1 MTKHYRVAILG
12 SGFGGLGMAAQL
24 VRAGIDDFAVF
35 EKADSVGGVWR
46 DNTYPGAA
54 CDTQAHVY
62 CFTFFPHLRVSQMF
76 AGGDE
81 MLGYQVALKDA
92 FGIEKHMHYNSEIVE
107 ARWNEA
113 EALWNIKTR
122 NGEEYTADFFIPA
135 WGQLNSPKIPG
146 WKGRE
151 NYQGIQFH
159 TAEWRHDVDLT
170 GKKVILI
177 GTAAS
182 AVQAVPEVA
191 KVAGHLEVFQR
202 SANYILPREQITFS
216 AEQLDTF
223 EQHPET
229 FEESR
234 RLIHDMRE
242 AGFERTRN
250 NTSAQ
255 AEGRQ
260 ESLDYLYS
268 VVKDEELR
276 EKLTP
281 NYDFGCK
288 RILRTSAFY
297 PALLRDNVSLV
308 TEGVDHFTEKG
319 IVTTDGVEHEAD
331 VIIYGT
337 GFYSQN
343 FQGDL
348 NIVGRDGVTL
358 AERWGEEDA
367 EAYIGLSVDG
377 FPNMFLMYGPNTNLN
392 HNSVVTMLEIQQH
405 YVIDALEKTADLD
418 KVSLDVNRD
427 KLDSFNT
434 VLQEEMEGSSF
445 SSDCS
450 SWYKNSK
457 GKVINN
463 WSGTVEEY
471 RDWAGEFKAEDYLVK
486 SGADVVSAETV
497 GAQA

>member
-24 VRAGIDDFAVF
+24 VRAGIEDFAVF

-62 CFTFFPHLRVSQMF
+62 CFTYFPHLRVSQMYA
-76 AGGDE
+76 AGEE

-92 FGIEKHMHYNSEIVE
+92 FGIEKHMHYNAEVIE
-107 ARWNEA
+107 ARWNDEA
-113 EALWNIKTR
+113 ANWEIKTR
-122 NGEEYTADFFIPA
+122 DGGEYTADFFIPA
-135 WGQLNSPKIPG
+135 WGQLNAPKTPEWEG
-146 WKGRE
+146 MEKFK
-151 NYQGIQFH
+151 GIQFH
-159 TAEWRHDVDLT
+159 SAEWRHDVDLT
-170 GKKVILI
+170 GKKVISI
-177 GTAAS
+177 GSAAS
-182 AVQAVPEVA
+182 AVQYIPEVA
-191 KVAGHLEVFQR
+191 KTAGHLDVFMR
-202 SANYILPREQITFS
+202 SANYILPRDQITFTP
-216 AEQLDTF
+216 EQLDNF

-229 FEESR
+229 FEASR
-234 RLIHDMRE
+234 REIHTMRE
-242 AGFERTRN
+242 EGFERTRN
-250 NTSAQ
+250 NTSSQ

-260 ESLDYLYS
+260 EALNYLYE
-268 VVKDEELR
+268 VVTDPELR

-297 PALLRDNVSLV
+297 PALLRDNVSVV
-308 TEGVDHFTEKG
+308 TEGIDHFTENG
-319 IVTTDGVEHEAD
+319 IVTADGVEHEAD

-337 GFYSQN
+337 GFYSQR

-348 NIVGRDGVTL
+348 KIIGRDGLSL
-358 AERWGEEDA
+358 ADRWGEEDA
-367 EAYIGLSVDG
+367 EAYVGLSVDG

-392 HNSVVTMLEIQQH
+392 HNSVVTMLEIQQEH
-405 YVIDALEKTADLD
+405 VLDALRKTADLD
-418 KVSLDVNRD
+418 KASVEVKPEVLEA
-427 KLDSFNT
+427 FNT
-434 VLQEEMEGSSF
+434 KLQKDMEGSSF

-471 RDWAGEFKAEDYLVK
+471 RQLAEEFKPEDYVVR
-486 SGADVVSAETV
+486 SGAEVVSL
-497 GAQA
+497 

>member
-24 VRAGIDDFAVF
+24 KRAGIDNFAVF

-62 CFTFFPHLRVSQMF
+62 CFTFFPHLRVTQMF
-76 AGGDE
+76 ACGDE

-92 FGIEKHMHYNSEIVE
+92 FGIEENMHYNSEIVS
-107 ARWNEA
+107 AVWNDA
-113 EALWNIKTR
+113 EAYWEITCD
-122 NGEEYTADFFIPA
+122 NGEKYTADFFVPA
-135 WGQLNSPKIPG
+135 WGQLNSPKIPN

-151 NYQGIQFH
+151 NFKGEQFH
-159 TAEWRHDVDLT
+159 SANWRHDLDLT
-170 GKKVILI
+170 GKKVISI
-177 GTAAS
+177 GSAAS
-182 AVQAVPEVA
+182 AVQYVPEVA
-191 KVAGHLEVFQR
+191 KVAGKLEVFMR
-202 SANYILPREQITFS
+202 SANYILPREQIDFTT
-216 AEQLDTF
+216 EQLDEFTAN
-223 EQHPET
+223 PEK

-234 RLIHDMRE
+234 REIHNMRE

-250 NTSAQ
+250 NTGAQ
-255 AEGRQ
+255 EEGKQEALAYLAEAVA
-260 ESLDYLYS
+260 DP
-268 VVKDEELR
+268 ELR
-276 EKLTP
+276 AKLTP
-281 NYDFGCK
+281 DYDFGCK
-288 RILRTSAFY
+288 RILRTSFFY
-297 PALLRDNVSLV
+297 PALQLDNVEVV
-308 TEGVDHFTEKG
+308 TEGIDHFTEKG

-343 FQGDL
+343 FQGKL
-348 NIVGRDGVTL
+348 QIIGRDGVSL
-358 AERWGEEDA
+358 ADRWGTEDA
-367 EAYIGLSVDG
+367 EAYIGLTVDG

-392 HNSVVTMLEIQQH
+392 HNSVVTMLEIQQRH
-405 YVIDALEKTADLD
+405 VLDALEQTAELE
-418 KVSLDVNRD
+418 KASVEVRPEVLREFNE
-427 KLDSFNT
+427 KL
-434 VLQEEMEGSSF
+434 QKEMELSSF

-471 RDWAGEFKAEDYLVK
+471 RQLAEKFNPRDFVVRSGETEVTL
-486 SGADVVSAETV
+486 
-497 GAQA
+497 